1 MVIKTLMKQIK
12 QYKKDSFLTMF
23 FVIVEVI
30 LEILIPLLMARIID
44 LGIEAGNINAVYKY
58 GFIMFIIAIGTLS
71 TGFLAGK
78 YAAKASTGFAANLR
92 DGMYT
97 NIQSFSFS
105 NIDKY
110 STAGLVTRLTTDVTN
125 VQMAYQ
131 MIIRMCIRAPMNLI
145 CALTMAFMI
154 NHELSLIFV
163 GAMGFLIIV
172 LGFIMITA
180 TRYFNQVFPKYDDL
194 NESVQ
199 ENVVAIRV
207 VKSFVREKYENEK
220 F

>member
-1 MVIKTLMKQIK
+1 M
-12 QYKKDSFLTMF
+12 YK
-23 FVIVEVI
+23 
-30 LEILIPLLMARIID
+30 R
-44 LGIEAGNINAVYKY
+44 
-58 GFIMFIIAIGTLS
+58 
-71 TGFLAGK
+71 
-78 YAAKASTGFAANLR
+78 
-92 DGMYT
+92 
-97 NIQSFSFS
+97 Q
-105 NIDKY
+105 DKY

-180 TRYFNQVFPKYDDL
+180 TRYFNQVFPCLLYT
-194 NESVQ
+194 SRCV
-199 ENVVAIRV
+199 
-207 VKSFVREKYENEK
+207 
-220 F
+220 